1 MRFEFLDTI
10 IRLALAKYR
19 KTKTTDNSW
28 DACQMLMDLN
38 LPRVSDVLKC
48 DPNEFRSQELCVAPA
63 SHYVRSAAGL
73 TGSRMC
79 VAGTGSGACAGCSSP
94 WRLACTNL
102 TLTRKIVCT
111 LALFISGMLFRQWFS
126 VSDVL

>member
-1 MRFEFLDTI
+1 MPRALMRFEFLDTI

-63 SHYVRSAAGL
+63 SRYVRSVAGL
-73 TGSRMC
+73 T
-79 VAGTGSGACAGCSSP
+79 
-94 WRLACTNL
+94 
-102 TLTRKIVCT
+102 VCC
-111 LALFISGMLFRQWFS
+111 
-126 VSDVL
+126 